1 MCCLF
6 GVLDYSG
13 AVNNN
18 MDDLVNALAQ
28 HATERGMD
36 STGIAYNKD
45 GVLKIYKKPLSAWE
59 MVFEGLEKSVCVTG
73 HTRHTTQGSE
83 TKNYNNHPFMGYC
96 DNAKFALA
104 HNGILWN
111 DKRLRTTYGITPNKV
126 ETDSYIAVQL
136 LEYFGAFNS
145 QNIAKMCE
153 EVFGSFAFSMVDI
166 HDNLW
171 LVKGDSPLSIIHL
184 PKQKM
189 YIYASTSNI
198 LFGAVSETV
207 YAADIVAKDFEI
219 VPIASGDILCI
230 DKCGTIVR
238 TAFDYD
244 YGYNGYIYD
253 WRTCGTDN
261 KSANVTTIATTSTTP
276 TMDEYDKQYL
286 RELKMVARTYGITDN
301 EIDDLLADGWTLDDI
316 EDYVYDCE
324 RYIKIG

>member
-13 AVNNN
+13 QVNNN
-18 MDDLVNALAQ
+18 MDDLINALAQ

-45 GVLKIYKKPLSAWE
+45 GVMKIYKKPLSAWE
-59 MVFEGLEKSVCVTG
+59 MNFKGLENSVCVTG

-104 HNGILWN
+104 HNGVLWN
-111 DKRLRTTYGITPNKV
+111 DKTLRTTYGITANKI

-136 LEYFGAFNS
+136 LEYLGTLNS
-145 QNIAKMCE
+145 ANIREMCE
-153 EVFGSFAFSMVDI
+153 SINGSYAFSMVDT

-171 LVKGDSPLSIIHL
+171 LVKGDSPLSIVHL

-189 YIYASTSNI
+189 YVYASTSEI
-198 LFGAVSETV
+198 LFGALSETNYV
-207 YAADIVAKDFEI
+207 EDIVARDFDI
-219 VPIASGDILCI
+219 VPIHCGDILCI
-230 DKCGTIVR
+230 TKHGAIVHD
-238 TAFDYD
+238 TFTYS
-244 YGYNGYIYD
+244 YTSYTYD
-253 WRTCGTDN
+253 WRSYGVDN
-261 KSANVTTIATTSTTP
+261 KATTKDSTTIVPFNVAD

-286 RELKMVARTYGITDN
+286 VELKRVAAFYGITGD
-301 EIDDLLADGWTLDDI
+301 EIDELLGAGYTLDEV
-316 EDYVYDCE
+316 EDYVYDIE
-324 RYIKIG
+324 SYTRIS